1 MEQQIYNTDKT
12 PIIVREFGRNMQKMI
27 LYANKLEN
35 REDRQEAIERIVELI
50 LDMYPTTNRNIDDY
64 RIKIWSHVMQICD
77 YELDIDIPDFVP
89 KEPKRIKPDLI
100 PYPSNH
106 IKFRHYGRGIQNLI
120 NKAVE
125 IEDEEQQT
133 AFIQV
138 IASFMKMSYKTW
150 NRGNASD
157 DVIRKEMIKMSKGQL
172 KLSED
177 VNIDYL
183 IQPSQK
189 RSGGNKK
196 TNSKRKNYRKR
207 K

>member
-1 MEQQIYNTDKT
+1 MEQQIYNTDKN

-27 LYANKLEN
+27 IYAKALEKK
-35 REDRQEAIERIVELI
+35 EDRQEAIERIVELV

-64 RIKIWSHVMQICD
+64 RIKIWSHVMQICE
-77 YELDIDIPDFVP
+77 YELDIDVPSYVP
-89 KEPKRIKPDLI
+89 KEPKAIKPDLI
-100 PYPSNH
+100 PYPSNE
-106 IKFRHYGRGIQNLI
+106 IRFRHYGRGIQNLI

-125 IEDEEQQT
+125 IEDEEKQA

-138 IASFMKMSYKTW
+138 IASFMKMSYKLW

-157 DVIRKEMIKMSKGQL
+157 DVIQKEMIKMSKGQL
-172 KLSED
+172 KVPD
-177 VNIDYL
+177 DMNIDYL
-183 IQPSQK
+183 LQPSQK

-196 TNSKRKNYRKR
+196 TKKRKNYRKR

>member
-27 LYANKLEN
+27 IYAKALEKK
-35 REDRQEAIERIVELI
+35 EDRQEAIERIVELV

-77 YELDIDIPDFVP
+77 YDLDIDVPEYVP
-89 KEPKRIKPDLI
+89 KKPKAIKPDLI
-100 PYPSNH
+100 PYPSNK
-106 IKFRHYGRGIQNLI
+106 IRFRHYGRGIQNLI

-125 IEDEEQQT
+125 MEDEEKQA

-138 IASFMKMSYKTW
+138 IASFMKMSYKLW

-157 DVIRKEMIKMSKGQL
+157 DVIQKEMIKMSKGQL
-172 KLSED
+172 KVPED
-177 VNIDYL
+177 MNIDYL
-183 IQPSQK
+183 LQPSQK

-196 TNSKRKNYRKR
+196 TKKRKNYRKR